1 MQSDYSEKRVREK
14 VEVHLN
20 SGSSEWER
28 YTEEIKYEGN
38 QELRFYDNERYGE
51 KKKKNSENTQ
61 KRIKEKVKRKI

>member
-20 SGSSEWER
+20 SGSSEGER
-28 YTEEIKYEGN
+28 YTEEITYEGN

>member
-20 SGSSEWER
+20 SGSSEGER
-28 YTEEIKYEGN
+28 YTEEITYEGN

-51 KKKKNSENTQ
+51 KKKKKQ
-61 KRIKEKVKRKI
+61 